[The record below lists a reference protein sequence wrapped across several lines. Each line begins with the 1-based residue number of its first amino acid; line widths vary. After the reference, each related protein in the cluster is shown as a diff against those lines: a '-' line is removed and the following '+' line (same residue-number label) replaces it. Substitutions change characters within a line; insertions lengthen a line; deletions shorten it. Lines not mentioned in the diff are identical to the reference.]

1 MHKLKFKCILLLSED
16 TYDSR
21 HFTDE
26 GGCIMCTVEMA
37 SQINSNFMLTNLIL
51 SMEGTFT
58 CSDIC
63 NLIKQYS
70 SNIGKKTIEKA
81 LERLRENDYLEEIG
95 YTYTVIPQEKS
106 IRWGWH

>member
-1 MHKLKFKCILLLSED
+1 
-16 TYDSR
+16 
-21 HFTDE
+21 
-26 GGCIMCTVEMA
+26 MCTVEMA

-51 SMEGTFT
+51 SMKGTFT
-58 CSDIC
+58 CNDIC
-63 NLIKQYS
+63 NKMKQYS
-70 SNIGKKTIEKA
+70 LNIGKKTVEKT

>member
-1 MHKLKFKCILLLSED
+1 MGVGHSSED
-16 TYDSR
+16 KYDSR
-21 HFTDE
+21 HFTGK
-26 GGCIMCTVEMA
+26 GGYVMCTVE
-37 SQINSNFMLTNLIL
+37 INSNFMLTNLIL

-58 CSDIC
+58 CADIC

-70 SNIGKKTIEKA
+70 LNIGKKTVEKA